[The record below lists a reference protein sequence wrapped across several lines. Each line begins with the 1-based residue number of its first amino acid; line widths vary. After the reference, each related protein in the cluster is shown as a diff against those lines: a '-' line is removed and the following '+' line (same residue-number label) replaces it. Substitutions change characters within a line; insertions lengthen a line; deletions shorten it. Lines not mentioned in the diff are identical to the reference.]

1 MLPKK
6 VLSRIQSSRARRRAP
21 HQSSLGQPRKPRME
35 SLETRLLLTASTFLT
50 DSPIDV
56 EQQTAVIVSEPPGTA
71 TPASP
76 AHEHDSPALCAQFQL
91 RIEGTAVQY
100 NIATGIPEHLEGN
113 VFYVGGN
120 FDGQYAGTYQE
131 DIVPI
136 FHPDYGLIGA
146 DGTGTYSFSNH
157 RGVTTL
163 GKLVVEYRSFI
174 VGLSPT
180 GALLVNSVGTAV
192 DGTRLFRDLEGG
204 FTTSS
209 TVVLG
214 PEFAMQ
220 VDINMQLCRTLPAA
234 ADSWQVLERLA
245 GSEPRDAFFSGHG
258 EPRDAFFSGHGE
270 PLEHQTG
277 RGNSA
282 HRHDIHARAGRPE
295 LSPAPQDSLNPHRG
309 SLSQR
314 QYAHG
319 LDEVL
324 SGSQPLW
331 LQDALTAELL
341 G

>member
-6 VLSRIQSSRARRRAP
+6 VRSWIHTSRAGHRAP
-21 HQSSLGQPRKPRME
+21 RQSSLGQPRKPRME
-35 SLETRLLLTASTFLT
+35 SLETRLLLTASTFLP

-56 EQQTAVIVSEPPGTA
+56 EQQTAVIASEPGTA
-71 TPASP
+71 APASP

-91 RIEGTAVQY
+91 RIEGTGVQY
-100 NIATGIPEHLEGN
+100 NIATGIPEHLEGD

-146 DGTGTYSFSNH
+146 DGTGTYNFSNH
-157 RGVTTL
+157 RGTTTL
-163 GKLVVEYRSFI
+163 GTLVVEYRSFI

-192 DGTRLFRDLEGG
+192 DGTRLFRDMEGG

-220 VDINMQLCRTLPAA
+220 VDINMQLCRSLPA
-234 ADSWQVLERLA
+234 DNLHLLERLS
-245 GSEPRDAFFSGHG
+245 GSEPRDAFFSDHG
-258 EPRDAFFSGHGE
+258 EALGQQAG
-270 PLEHQTG
+270 L
-277 RGNSA
+277 GNSA
-282 HRHDIHARAGRPE
+282 HRHDLHARAGRPE
-295 LSPAPQDSLNPHRG
+295 LSPAQKDSLSPRHS

-314 QYAHG
+314 QFARG

-324 SGSQPLW
+324 GGSQTLW
-331 LQDALTAELL
+331 LQDALAAELI